1 MRVGGES
8 VTLALLT
15 APRISAGGLIRLLPI
30 LIKRQN
36 EESAFRIYAAEC
48 MRTITENTAKFAGGS
63 FVQAKYSDLIAPKPQ
78 DNRTCEEI
86 TADIVR
92 RCGLVVNRSTN
103 ESV

>member
-1 MRVGGES
+1 M
-8 VTLALLT
+8 
-15 APRISAGGLIRLLPI
+15 PI

-63 FVQAKYSDLIAPKPQ
+63 FVQAKYSDLIDPKPE

-86 TADIVR
+86 TAEVVK
-92 RCGLVVNRSTN
+92 RCGLVVKD
-103 ESV
+103 ESI

>member
-1 MRVGGES
+1 MRAGGEA
-8 VTLALLT
+8 VTLALLA
-15 APRISAGGLIRLLPI
+15 APRISVGGLIRLLPI
-30 LIKRQN
+30 LIKRQQ

-63 FVQAKYSDLIAPKPQ
+63 YMQAKYADIVNPKPQ

-92 RCGLVVNRSTN
+92 RCGLVVNRSKD